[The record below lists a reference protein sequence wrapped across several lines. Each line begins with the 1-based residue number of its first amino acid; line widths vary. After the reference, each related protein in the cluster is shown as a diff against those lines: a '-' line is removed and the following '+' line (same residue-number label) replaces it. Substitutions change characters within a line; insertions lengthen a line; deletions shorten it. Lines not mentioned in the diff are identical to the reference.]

1 MDGLDQPRR
10 KAPSLSG
17 QEGRCLDCHG
27 MDHSLMNGTQSFI
40 YASDCINPQLGQLGD
55 NDDAYRF
62 WQRRMQSHRCPT
74 HVGGENARSSPCTAE
89 NTLRVATTTTVATTT
104 GTPIWP
110 VSPRC
115 PTTSLRQLRRHST
128 RWPTGPLANGLSDP
142 ARRAPSTFL
151 WHSSTRYSLRVRFQL
166 QPQRTPAWHFPHQ
179 LTTHRWYICT
189 SHPADSTHGVHARPM
204 HRPLRPRCRHCPF
217 TARAGHAYRS

>member
-104 GTPIWP
+104 GTP
-110 VSPRC
+110 SL
-115 PTTSLRQLRRHST
+115 TSLAMVPHNNFNTAMQEALKAVAHRPTHLRSSSPSKACPQYLPTHQGCA
-128 RWPTGPLANGLSDP
+128 TGPLRTRTPTDASRGLS
-142 ARRAPSTFL
+142 ARADYPTAV
-151 WHSSTRYSLRVRFQL
+151 RV
-166 QPQRTPAWHFPHQ
+166 HFPP
-179 LTTHRWYICT
+179 HR
-189 SHPADSTHGVHARPM
+189 
-204 HRPLRPRCRHCPF
+204 
-217 TARAGHAYRS
+217 